1 VGKTLNIDYTKVQAE
16 LYKKDYN
23 SFFIDGFKALY
34 PDEPFS
40 NNWHIKYFCDLLEEE
55 AIRVKNNKPKF
66 KDYVVNIPYRAS
78 KSLLFSIFYN
88 AWVWTW
94 FPTAKFLC
102 VSASETLAEE
112 FGKLALQLIN
122 TEWYQKYFGD
132 VFKLTSNAS
141 LNFGTDKGG
150 KRKSAGWGGQIMGF
164 GCQFLIVDDPQTGS
178 SVTSDTERNKTITTY
193 RKDVYGRV
201 NNAFGVRFIVQQRI
215 HQQDLSGWL
224 LENAAEYYRSICIP
238 AILSP
243 ILSPPELSSYYED
256 GLFWKSFF
264 PQSRLDEIKT
274 TMGSKDFANQ
284 LLQQPTPD
292 EGDMFKKEW
301 FKIITLKSF
310 FDAVGKEP
318 VWNFFI
324 DTATSESEKNAAT
337 AIVVSCKIG
346 AYTYVRDVITMRKEF
361 PDMVKAIMSYK
372 DKFYTSKSRLC
383 IEDKS
388 SGIQLLQVLQ
398 RDLSKPNIKKLKA
411 DMSKIDRARA
421 STVDC
426 ENGRVIFIEG
436 NYIDSFTEQ
445 LVGFPNLKD
454 KDMVDAFAYA
464 VNEKVTS
471 PLLMVNNRY
480 N

>member
-1 VGKTLNIDYTKVQAE
+1 MAKTLNIDYTKVNAA

-23 SFFIDGFKALY
+23 EFFIDGFKALY
-34 PDEPFS
+34 PASDFS
-40 NNWHIKYFCDLLEEE
+40 NNWHINYFCDILQTE
-55 AIRVKNNKPKF
+55 AIRVSENKPKTG
-66 KDYVVNIPYRAS
+66 DYVINIPFRAS
-78 KSLLFSIFYN
+78 KSLLFSVFYN

-94 FPTAKFLC
+94 FPSATFLC
-102 VSASETLAEE
+102 VSASETLSHE
-112 FGKLALQLIN
+112 FATLTLQLIN
-122 TEWYQKYFGD
+122 TEWYQKHFSD
-132 VFKLTSNAS
+132 VFKLTSTAA
-141 LNFGTDKGG
+141 LNYGNDKGG
-150 KRKSAGWGGQIMGF
+150 KRRSVGWGGQIMGF

-178 SVTSDTERNKTITTY
+178 SVSSDIERSRTITTY
-193 RKDVYGRV
+193 RKDVYSRL
-201 NNAFGVRFIVQQRI
+201 NDMYGVRFIVQQRI
-215 HQQDLSGWL
+215 HQQDLSGWI
-224 LENAAEYYRSICIP
+224 LENAAEYYNSICIP
-238 AILSP
+238 AILLP
-243 ILSPPELSSYYED
+243 NLSPPELSVNYVD
-256 GLFWKSFF
+256 GLFWESTF
-264 PQSRLDEIKT
+264 PHSRLDEIKQ

-292 EGDMFKKEW
+292 DGDMFKREW
-301 FKIITLKSF
+301 FKIISLKSF
-310 FDAVGKEP
+310 LDAVGKEP

-337 AIVVSCKIG
+337 AIVVACKIG
-346 AYTYVRDVITMRKEF
+346 AYTYIRDVITMRKEF
-361 PDMVKAIMSYK
+361 PDMVKAIMIYK
-372 DKFYTSKSRLC
+372 DKYYTSKSKLC

-398 RDLSKPNIKKLKA
+398 RDLTKPNIKKLKA
-411 DMSKIDRARA
+411 NMSKTDRARA

-445 LVGFPNLKD
+445 LVGFPNMKD

-471 PLLMVNNRY
+471 QLLMVNKY